1 MSASARESQFR
12 AVREAVGGR
21 DRRWVVEHVDVR
33 CDGCEADPIV
43 GDRFKC
49 SVCADRD
56 LCSTCLRGLVKARV
70 RRSQQQQDGGPDP
83 YVELEQA
90 VPCLDPRHRFAR
102 MAGPERAVRLTGN
115 AASGAPAA
123 LRDFLATFPPSHAS
137 CADLAWLAVDRDE
150 RAGQVDELDRNSRKP
165 LQRRVDRLLR
175 AWESLL
181 EDGSAAITAEK
192 LDRLAA
198 AHGVLRGKWMAF
210 PRLAEVDAC
219 WAAVA
224 EGVVGGRLGPT
235 AKVSSVSPLK
245 DNHVLLVTVANYQDQ
260 AEVQRVEEALRAAL
274 GGLMADARL
283 LLKPDIYS
291 ILAINA
297 RNEWGL
303 RPTVRVASLRA
314 PPPGEAP

>member
-1 MSASARESQFR
+1 MESGQLTK
-12 AVREAVGGR
+12 
-21 DRRWVVEHVDVR
+21 EHK
-33 CDGCEADPIV
+33 
-43 GDRFKC
+43 FKC

-90 VPCLDPRHRFAR
+90 
-102 MAGPERAVRLTGN
+102 
-115 AASGAPAA
+115 
-123 LRDFLATFPPSHAS
+123 
-137 CADLAWLAVDRDE
+137 
-150 RAGQVDELDRNSRKP
+150 
-165 LQRRVDRLLR
+165 RRVDRLLR